1 MSDQPD
7 VISPIELEDILNIL
21 RPTLELERVGN
32 REWSRQMSMM
42 EELNVQAAV
51 EAGRGGEEN
60 VRQLLVEQQKMPL
73 FVHEVLVTEIWRE
86 NVLPRILKLGTPESS
101 FQVNVIGLLILHHN
115 LIVLLIVLL
124 CFYYANCFSDLHGLI
139 QRSKHVQLVGNDIIQ
154 Q

>member
-21 RPTLELERVGN
+21 RPTLELERIGN

-60 VRQLLVEQQKMPL
+60 VRQVLVEKQKMPL

-101 FQVNVIGLLILHHN
+101 FQVTVIILYILNHKQN
-115 LIVLLIVLL
+115 L
-124 CFYYANCFSDLHGLI
+124 
-139 QRSKHVQLVGNDIIQ
+139 
-154 Q
+154 